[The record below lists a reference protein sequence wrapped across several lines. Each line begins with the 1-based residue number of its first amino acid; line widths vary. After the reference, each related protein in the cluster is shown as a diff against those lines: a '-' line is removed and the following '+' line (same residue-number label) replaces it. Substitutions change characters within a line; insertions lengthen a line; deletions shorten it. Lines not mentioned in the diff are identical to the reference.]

1 MDKEIYDNSKRC
13 FEGSC
18 TMRAYMSHM
27 KGMMGNGKIILPFV
41 LSFLLAIGA
50 LAKGGGLL
58 WDDQFDKGVGVNA
71 ARAITAQGNRVYAAG
86 RGETAGGDDEFVVR
100 AYDAKTGDLL
110 WDDQFDN
117 GGGRNIAN
125 AITAQG
131 NMVYAAGRGRTAGGN
146 VDEFVVRAYDA
157 R

>member
-27 KGMMGNGKIILPFV
+27 KGMMRSGKIILPFV

-50 LAKGGGLL
+50 LAKGG
-58 WDDQFDKGVGVNA
+58 
-71 ARAITAQGNRVYAAG
+71 
-86 RGETAGGDDEFVVR
+86 
-100 AYDAKTGDLL
+100 DLL
-110 WDDQFDN
+110 WDDLFDK
-117 GGGRNIAN
+117 GGGFNFAR

-131 NMVYAAGRGRTAGGN
+131 NMVYAAGTGDTPGG
-146 VDEFVVRAYDA
+146 DTEFVVRAYDA

>member
-27 KGMMGNGKIILPFV
+27 KGMMRSGKIILPFV

-50 LAKGGGLL
+50 LAKGGDLL
-58 WDDQFDKGVGVNA
+58 WDDQFDNGGGSNEA
-71 ARAITAQGNRVYAAG
+71 LAITAQGNMVYAAG
-86 RGETAGGDDEFVVR
+86 FGGGTTVGEEEFVVR

-110 WDDQFDN
+110 WDDQFDK
-117 GGGRNIAN
+117 GGGFNVAF

-131 NMVYAAGRGRTAGGN
+131 NMVYAAGFGETAGG
-146 VDEFVVRAYDA
+146 DFEFVVRAYDA

>member
-27 KGMMGNGKIILPFV
+27 KGMMRSGKIILPFV

-50 LAKGGGLL
+50 LAKGGDLL
-58 WDDQFDKGVGVNA
+58 WDDQFDKGGGENEA
-71 ARAITAQGNRVYAAG
+71 FAITAQGNRVYAAG
-86 RGETAGGDDEFVVR
+86 SGVTAGGD
-100 AYDAKTGDLL
+100 T
-110 WDDQFDN
+110 
-117 GGGRNIAN
+117 
-125 AITAQG
+125 
-131 NMVYAAGRGRTAGGN
+131 
-146 VDEFVVRAYDA
+146 EFVVRAYDA